1 MQSLINFLY
10 RNPRSQLQKFRRF
23 GGYLNYRSM
32 LNGRRKMEQHSVE
45 LPAVISHAN
54 GLPVYFLTGKNY
66 LYQTLYCIQSLIKSS
81 AAQFK
86 FILVD
91 DGSFNPELLK
101 RVEKQLPGAQV
112 ITQNKISENLQ
123 NTLPETH
130 YPYLHKK
137 REVYPHIKKLTDVH
151 TIPGDDWKLVLDS
164 DMLFWHEPADLINW
178 LNNPQSPL
186 HMIDCTEAYGY
197 SQQLMAQL
205 AGAPVKPLLNVGAIG
220 LKSKAIDW
228 DKLENWVKTLE
239 EQEGTSYYLEQA
251 LSAMLIGNADAT
263 VLKSGDY
270 IVNPSPDQI
279 KNQTGILHHY
289 VDLSKEGYF
298 KHAWKHLFIACD
310 LR

>member
-32 LNGRRKMEQHSVE
+32 MNGRREMERRSVE
-45 LPAVISHAN
+45 LPPVISHAD

-66 LYQTLYCIQSLIKSS
+66 LYQTLYCIQSLTKFP
-81 AAQFK
+81 AASFK

-91 DGSFNPELLK
+91 DGSFNTELIA
-101 RVEKQLPGAQV
+101 RVAKQLPGAQV
-112 ITQNKISENLQ
+112 ITQAHIGQNLQ
-123 NTLPETH
+123 KNLPEAR

-137 REVYPHIKKLTDVH
+137 RAVYPHIKKLTDVH

-164 DMLFWHEPADLINW
+164 DMLFWHKPAELINW
-178 LNNPQSPL
+178 LNNPQQPL
-186 HMIDCTEAYGY
+186 HMVDCTEAYGY
-197 SQQLMAQL
+197 SQQLMEQL
-205 AGAPVKPLLNVGAIG
+205 AGSSIKPLLNVGAIG
-220 LKSKAIDW
+220 LKSAGINW
-228 DKLENWVKTLE
+228 DKLENWAKTLE

-263 VLKSGDY
+263 VLKAGDY
-270 IVNPSPDQI
+270 IVNPTPDQI
-279 KNQTGILHHY
+279 KTQTGVLHHY

-298 KHAWKHLFIACD
+298 KHAWKHFL
-310 LR
+310 

>member
-23 GGYLNYRSM
+23 GGYFNYLRM
-32 LNGRRKMEQHSVE
+32 MNGRKEMEQRSVE
-45 LPAVISHAN
+45 LPPVISHAN

-66 LYQTLYCIQSLIKSS
+66 LYQTLYCIQSLVKSS
-81 AAQFK
+81 GVQFK

-91 DGSFNPELLK
+91 DGSFNLELLK

-137 REVYPHIKKLTDVH
+137 RAVYPHIKKLTDVH

-164 DMLFWHEPADLINW
+164 DMLFWDEPADLVNW
-178 LNNPQSPL
+178 LNNPQQPL

-197 SQQLMAQL
+197 SQQLMTQL
-205 AGAPVKPLLNVGAIG
+205 AGSPIKPLLNVGAIG
-220 LKSKAIDW
+220 LKSDAIDW

-239 EQEGTSYYLEQA
+239 GQEGTSYYLEQA
-251 LSAMLIGNADAT
+251 LSAMLIGNDNAT
-263 VLKSGDY
+263 VLKAEEY
-270 IVNPSPDQI
+270 IVNPGPDQI
-279 KNQTGILHHY
+279 KNKTGRLHHY

-298 KHAWKHLFIACD
+298 KHAWKHFL
-310 LR
+310 

>member
-23 GGYLNYRSM
+23 GGYLNYRGM
-32 LNGRRKMEQHSVE
+32 MNGRREMEQHSVE
-45 LPAVISHAN
+45 LPPVISYAD
-54 GLPVYFLTGKNY
+54 GFPVYFLTGKNY

-91 DGSFNPELLK
+91 DGSFNDALIE
-101 RVEKQLPGAQV
+101 RVAKQLPGAQV
-112 ITQNKISENLQ
+112 ITQARINENLQ
-123 NTLPETH
+123 NALPETR

-137 REVYPHIKKLTDVH
+137 RAVYPHIKKLTDVH
-151 TIPGDDWKLVLDS
+151 TIPGDAWKLVLDS
-164 DMLFWHEPADLINW
+164 DMLFWHEPADLVRW
-178 LNNPQSPL
+178 LNHPKQPL

-197 SQQLMAQL
+197 SQRLMTQL
-205 AGAPVKPLLNVGAIG
+205 AGSPIKPLLNVGAIG
-220 LKSKAIDW
+220 LKSEAIDW

-251 LSAMLIGNADAT
+251 LSAMLIGNADAII
-263 VLKSGDY
+263 LKAEDY
-270 IVNPSPDQI
+270 IVSPGPDQI
-279 KNQTGILHHY
+279 KNKTGILHHY

-298 KHAWKHLFIACD
+298 KHAWKHFL
-310 LR
+310 

>member
-32 LNGRRKMEQHSVE
+32 MNGRREMEQRSVE
-45 LPAVISHAN
+45 LPPVISYAD
-54 GLPVYFLTGKNY
+54 GFPVYFLTGKNY

-81 AAQFK
+81 AAKFK

-91 DGSFNPELLK
+91 DGSFNVDLLK

-112 ITQNKISENLQ
+112 ITQTQISENLQ
-123 NTLPETH
+123 NALPETL

-137 REVYPHIKKLTDVH
+137 RAVYPHIKKLTDIH
-151 TIPGDDWKLVLDS
+151 TIPGDAWKLVLDS
-164 DMLFWHEPADLINW
+164 DMLFWHEPIDLVRW
-178 LNNPQSPL
+178 LNHPKQPL

-197 SQQLMAQL
+197 SQQLMIQL
-205 AGAPVKPLLNVGAIG
+205 AGSPIKPLLNVGAIG
-220 LKSKAIDW
+220 LKSEAIDW
-228 DKLENWVKTLE
+228 DKLESWVKTLE

-251 LSAMLIGNADAT
+251 LSAMLIANADAT
-263 VLKSGDY
+263 VLKTEDY
-270 IVNPSPDQI
+270 IVNPGPNQI
-279 KNQTGILHHY
+279 KNKTGILHHY

-298 KHAWKHLFIACD
+298 KHAWKHFL
-310 LR
+310 